1 MRYEKKV
8 YNSLALISQFGINM
22 IVPIAM
28 CSGVGYYLDVWLDT
42 KYWFVILFFI
52 GAIAGFRNIY
62 ILAKKVSSEKGD
74 IRQRDIKKSKK

>member
-1 MRYEKKV
+1 MKYEKKV

-22 IVPIAM
+22 IVPIVM
-28 CSGVGYYLDVWLDT
+28 CSAIGYYMDKWFDT
-42 KYWFVILFFI
+42 KIWFVILFFI

-62 ILAKKVSSEKGD
+62 ILAKKVSNEKGD